1 MKFSKTLAFSS
12 GELRF
17 LDQKRLPQ
25 AEVTLKIRRW
35 QEVVSTIQALQIR
48 GAPAIGIAGA
58 FGVAIAARQILGKTA
73 TPATLA
79 AFLKASQ
86 AIHEAR
92 PTAVNLMWAVD
103 HQFAALRKAG
113 LLRPGPAAPI
123 IHCLE
128 KNAQAI
134 LEEDLS
140 IGMRLAEAGHGLIKD
155 GDGVLTHCN
164 AGGLATAGMGS
175 ALSVLY
181 RAKEAGRKF
190 TVYVDETRPL
200 LQGARL
206 TTWELKRWGIPHV
219 LICDNMAAMLM
230 KQGRITKAITGAD
243 RIALN
248 GDAANKIGTYGVAVL
263 AHFHR
268 IPFYIAAPYSTFD
281 ANTRTGAQIPIEER
295 KPEEVLSF
303 HGVPSAPKG
312 TRVYNPAFDVVPAP
326 LIRALITE
334 RGLIASPN
342 AKKVKAFL
350 AASAPAARHGRGAR
364 P

>member
-1 MKFSKTLAFSS
+1 MKFSRTLSYSS
-12 GELRF
+12 GVLRF

-25 AEVTLKIRRW
+25 AVVTLKLRRW
-35 QEVVSTIQALQIR
+35 QTVVSAIQALQIR

-58 FGVAIAARQILGKTA
+58 FGVALAARQILGKTA
-73 TPATLA
+73 KPASIA
-79 AFLKASQ
+79 AFLKASK
-86 AIHEAR
+86 IIREAR

-103 HQFAALRKAG
+103 HQLTALGKAG
-113 LLRPGPAAPI
+113 LLIPGAAAPCI
-123 IHCLE
+123 EFLE

-140 IGMRLAEAGHGLIKD
+140 IGMKLAEVGHRLIQD

-190 TVYVDETRPL
+190 TVFVDETRPL

-206 TTWELKRWGIPHV
+206 TTWELKRWGIPHI

-243 RIALN
+243 RIARN

-263 AHFHR
+263 AHHHR
-268 IPFYIAAPYSTFD
+268 IPFFIAAPYSTFD
-281 ANTRTGAQIPIEER
+281 AGTLTGADIPIEER
-295 KPEEVLSF
+295 SAEEVLSF

-312 TRVYNPAFDVVPAP
+312 TKVYNPAFDVVPAD

-334 RGLIASPN
+334 RGLIEAPN
-342 AKKVKAFL
+342 DVKVRAFL
-350 AASAPAARHGRGAR
+350 AAASRAAV
-364 P
+364 